1 MSDGGFQ
8 PNREFGLFN
17 NLNKDPR
24 GVKRK
29 RPAMNSRVTIEQTVA
44 QTEEEWKPAPLLPAK
59 RRKSDC
65 FGCEYGMTSPDEN
78 QPALKGLWKMFS
90 ENFGKEMTNEN
101 LAEMMH
107 EYFQAEIRQPML
119 DQGHEC
125 PDWPVSM
132 ILAHIEVHILEP
144 TVNVA
149 NQIRNMKYV
158 ENLLFKQIKLEN
170 TKTKESKLD
179 LKTLK
184 AIIDV
189 QKQIQTL
196 YNSKCTRQ
204 FGYSDLF
211 KLDDRRSTQND
222 K

>member
-1 MSDGGFQ
+1 MNS
-8 PNREFGLFN
+8 RA
-17 NLNKDPR
+17 
-24 GVKRK
+24 
-29 RPAMNSRVTIEQTVA
+29 PAMNSRVTIEQTVA
-44 QTEEEWKPAPLLPAK
+44 HTEEEWKPAPMLPKK
-59 RRKSDC
+59 RHKSDC

-78 QPALKGLWKMFS
+78 QPALKGLWKLFS

-107 EYFQAEIRQPML
+107 EYFEKEIRQPML
-119 DQGHEC
+119 HQQHTC
-125 PDWPVSM
+125 PEWPVVR
-132 ILAHIEVHILEP
+132 ILEHMEVHILEP

-158 ENLLFKQIKLEN
+158 ENLLFQQIKLEN
-170 TKTKESKLD
+170 TKTKESKVD

-189 QKQIQTL
+189 QKQIQAL

-204 FGYSDLF
+204 FGYSDMF